1 MGVSNEPGSSSSVL
15 GIVSTNHETQLQKKT
30 ESTTTKELLSS
41 RAWNSGARQT
51 LYHFTVLK
59 HLFFIY
65 AAEWTICLLCGDA
78 HRGQGRAFD
87 LQELKLETP
96 MGATAPLGVTALTAE
111 SSLQP
116 YCLPHL
122 F

>member
-1 MGVSNEPGSSSSVL
+1 MQLSGVYASFVGVP
-15 GIVSTNHETQLQKKT
+15 T
-30 ESTTTKELLSS
+30 EGRE
-41 RAWNSGARQT
+41 
-51 LYHFTVLK
+51 
-59 HLFFIY
+59 
-65 AAEWTICLLCGDA
+65 
-78 HRGQGRAFD
+78 RAFD

-96 MGATAPLGVTALTAE
+96 MGATAPLGVTALTAK